1 MDFADENHYIYSL
14 TKAFSDKIKNGD
26 SVIFYDADQW
36 IDIIDYYFLEEDEY
50 KLLERAIT
58 LSLKQYP
65 TNEELIV
72 RKAEFIAIADY
83 EKALVYLLNSK
94 KELKDR
100 KQIVLLTYQGAQIL
114 SREGK
119 HLNALKTA
127 EDCLKYE
134 VNEYILN
141 LAAYQYIKLNEYE
154 KAKDFLLKAFELCY
168 KKYTNSKEEII
179 KSYGANDY
187 MFSSTVIPDDLLSS
201 TSDLCEKVPKYKK
214 IFFPCVEKFVEYDPQ
229 NAYYWEML
237 SEFYERCNEPN
248 KALNACEYFLC
259 IEPDDIDMLRKK
271 YINYIDSGKKK
282 ERIKILKKIA
292 ELLEKL
298 QQQKDTPEKKRQELL
313 VSYAMTYKEM
323 INIYLEEEKPKQC
336 LEICEEVLEKNLLFP
351 FLSDKIL
358 FSKIY
363 IYHTMSRLYMQLGNQ
378 KLAEVY
384 AFKILEIEP
393 ENHFAKIAYGEL
405 LYFIGQLEKATDVF
419 QNLYEIVEE
428 EIAQIKSN
436 NFLDKGRLQILYT
449 TLTMLIST
457 WVKQLD
463 LLKIPINSSE
473 LLKLLIEELLTVDFV
488 ERDVFIALS
497 SYAELINSNNYP
509 VTDIK
514 NLIQLAVEIYG
525 PSLLR
530 LLISVPEVY
539 NNKELYSFLE
549 NFIKEFD
556 YDEEFD

>member
-1 MDFADENHYIYSL
+1 
-14 TKAFSDKIKNGD
+14 
-26 SVIFYDADQW
+26 
-36 IDIIDYYFLEEDEY
+36 
-50 KLLERAIT
+50 
-58 LSLKQYP
+58 
-65 TNEELIV
+65 
-72 RKAEFIAIADY
+72 
-83 EKALVYLLNSK
+83 
-94 KELKDR
+94 
-100 KQIVLLTYQGAQIL
+100 
-114 SREGK
+114 
-119 HLNALKTA
+119 
-127 EDCLKYE
+127 
-134 VNEYILN
+134 
-141 LAAYQYIKLNEYE
+141 
-154 KAKDFLLKAFELCY
+154 
-168 KKYTNSKEEII
+168 
-179 KSYGANDY
+179 
-187 MFSSTVIPDDLLSS
+187 
-201 TSDLCEKVPKYKK
+201 
-214 IFFPCVEKFVEYDPQ
+214 
-229 NAYYWEML
+229 
-237 SEFYERCNEPN
+237 
-248 KALNACEYFLC
+248 
-259 IEPDDIDMLRKK
+259 MLRKK

-298 QQQKDTPEKKRQELL
+298 LQQKDTPEKKRQELL

-336 LEICEEVLEKNLLFP
+336 LEICEEVLEKNLVFP

-363 IYHTMSRLYMQLGNQ
+363 IYHTMSRLHMQLGNQ

-405 LYFIGQLEKATDVF
+405 LYFIGQLEKATEVF

-436 NFLDKGRLQILYT
+436 KFLDKGRLQILYT
-449 TLTMLIST
+449 TLTMLIAT

-509 VTDIK
+509 LTDIK